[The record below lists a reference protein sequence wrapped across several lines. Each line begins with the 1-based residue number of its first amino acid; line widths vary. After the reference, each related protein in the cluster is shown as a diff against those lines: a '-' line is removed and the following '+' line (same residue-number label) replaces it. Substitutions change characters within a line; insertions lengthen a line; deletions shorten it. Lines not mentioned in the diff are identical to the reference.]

1 MSSNSKTQL
10 KKDSVAN
17 ASPKTLLITLVCIS
31 FLLWIFYRALFN
43 FSVLF
48 DETVGKAIFFGLPVL
63 IYVNCI
69 KDKQIFK
76 TIKPSNLFPG
86 LLRGLAYGGMF
97 GFVVVVASLLKSG
110 RSIMAVPVFI
120 VDEFWYEFFLALLT
134 AFWESL
140 FFFGFIQIIIGKVFK
155 QIKPVDKIMLVSFI
169 FLLFHLPN
177 IILRFNGYDV
187 SFLTLLLYL
196 FGLGQAIIFE
206 KERNIYTIMMTHAIW
221 GLALMIHL

>member
-1 MSSNSKTQL
+1 MPSKSKLKL
-10 KKDSVAN
+10 KKNSAVN
-17 ASPKTLLITLVCIS
+17 ASPRILFVTLVCIS
-31 FLLWIFYRALFN
+31 FLLWIFYRSLFN

-48 DETVGKAIFFGLPVL
+48 DETIGKAIFFGLPIL
-63 IYVNCI
+63 IYVNCL
-69 KDKQIFK
+69 KDKQIFE
-76 TIKPSNLFPG
+76 TIKPSKLFPG

-120 VDEFWYEFFLALLT
+120 VDEFWHEFFLALLT

-140 FFFGFIQIIIGKVFK
+140 FFFGFIQIIMGKVFK
-155 QIKPVDKIMLVSFI
+155 QIKSLDKIMLVGLI
-169 FLLFHLPN
+169 FLIFHLPN
-177 IILRFNGYDV
+177 IILRFGGFDV
-187 SFLTLLLYL
+187 SFLILLLYL
-196 FGLGQAIIFE
+196 FGMGQAIIFE